1 MREMDVVVQ
10 KLIYH
15 NKESAYSVFSG
26 TVLRWSSRKQDYL
39 PTRETQTFVGYF
51 FCIFPGDR
59 FHLEANEVFN
69 KDYGTQY
76 LVSKSNRKEPATLI
90 EIKTF
95 LLKNVKGMTPKR
107 LEKVI
112 DKYGLDAIQALR
124 NDAKAYDF
132 LKIPQ
137 KDLDEIRNAILT
149 NESFEDILAYLQMH
163 HIDCRYAYDLHQQYG
178 ENARTTLNQ
187 NPYIPYLDGIFEFNL
202 ADSLYC
208 SLGYDQCAIKR
219 CLYTV
224 LAALRRDSG
233 NGSVFT
239 RRIDLKDR
247 MIGVLPVLGEG
258 GFPFE
263 DKMLDDSIN
272 MLEISKHIVV
282 ENKEDL
288 YLGRNYFDEKKVSS
302 CLHGF
307 MTEPKRLFYRT
318 IDINAF
324 LSRYQKQ
331 TGLTFAPEQI
341 DAVHNALTSPLS
353 IISGGPGTGKT
364 QTINT
369 IIAAIRDMT
378 PDAIIRACAPT
389 GKAAIRVSELTNVPA
404 STIHSML
411 KIGTYDQMVKGGD
424 LVCDFMFVDEF
435 SMVDINLCADLFDA
449 VNTCGRI
456 IIVGDYNQLPSVGP
470 GLVLR
475 DLIASGCVPKT
486 ILTQIFRQKDGSR
499 IIDNAHRVINQIP
512 GQSVHFRVA
521 KKPGEDFYF
530 IEEEDPKKIIE
541 TIKRSIAKLQK
552 TYGYNSDAIQVLSP
566 VKFGDLG
573 TQFLNYELQRTL
585 NHSPHQIEF
594 ENKVFALGDKVTHI
608 KNDYNLKVFNGEVG
622 YVSDI
627 SFTKKNALRVSYP
640 DRDIIYPYSKLEE
653 LDLAYAL
660 TVHKLQ
666 GSEYPVI
673 IMPVHSLQ
681 GQGLSK
687 NLIYTALTRAKQMV
701 ILIGDPQS
709 FSSGLRRETTMQRE
723 SNLID
728 RIQSI
733 LPII

>member
-10 KLIYH
+10 KVIYH

-26 TVLRWSSRKQDYL
+26 TVLRWSNRKKDYM

-59 FHLEANEVFN
+59 FYLEGAEVFN

-76 LVSKSNRKEPATLI
+76 LVSKSSRQEPATLT
-90 EIKTF
+90 EIRNF
-95 LLKNVKGMTPKR
+95 LLRNVKGMTPKR

-112 DKYGLDAIQALR
+112 DRYGLDAIHALR
-124 NDAKAYDF
+124 QDPNAYDF
-132 LKIPQ
+132 LKIP
-137 KDLDEIRNAILT
+137 KHELDEIRSAILS
-149 NESFEDILAYLQMH
+149 NEAFEDILAYLQTH
-163 HIDCRYAYDLHQQYG
+163 HIDCRYAYDLHHLYG
-178 ENARTTLNQ
+178 ENARTTLSQ
-187 NPYIPYLDGIFEFNL
+187 NPYTPYLDGIFDFSL

-208 SLGYDQCAIKR
+208 SLGYDPCAMKR

-247 MIGVLPVLGEG
+247 MVGVLPALGEG

-263 DKMLDDSIN
+263 DKMLDEAIN
-272 MLEISKHIVV
+272 MLEVSRHIVV

-288 YLGRNYFDEKKVSS
+288 YLGRNYYDELKVSS

-307 MTEPKRLFYRT
+307 MTEPKRLFYRSGD
-318 IDINAF
+318 IDSF
-324 LSRYQKQ
+324 LQDYQKQ
-331 TGLTFAPEQI
+331 TRLTFASEQI
-341 DAVHNALTSPLS
+341 AAVHNAFTSPLS

-369 IIAAIRDMT
+369 IIAAIRNMT

-411 KIGTYDQMVKGGD
+411 KIGSHDQMIKGGD

-486 ILTQIFRQKDGSR
+486 ILTQIFRQKGGSR

-512 GQSVHFRVA
+512 GQSVHFRIA
-521 KKPGEDFYF
+521 KNPGEDFYF
-530 IEEEDPKKIIE
+530 IKEEDPRKIIE

-552 TYGYNSDAIQVLSP
+552 AYGYNSDAIQVLSP

-573 TQFLNYELQRTL
+573 THFLNYELQKTL
-585 NHSPHQIEF
+585 NHSPQQIEF
-594 ENKVFALGDKVTHI
+594 ENKTFALGDKVTHI
-608 KNDYNLKVFNGEVG
+608 KNDYDLKVFNGEVG
-622 YVSDI
+622 YISDI
-627 SFTKKNALRVSYP
+627 SYTRKNVLRVSYP
-640 DRDIIYPYSKLEE
+640 DRDVIYPYSKLDE

-687 NLIYTALTRAKQMV
+687 NLIYTALTRAKKMV
-701 ILIGDPQS
+701 ILIGDPKS
-709 FSSGLRRETTMQRE
+709 FSSGLRRETTIQRE
-723 SNLID
+723 SNLIN
-728 RIQSI
+728 RIQSV